1 MVIQHGM
8 LKYLNPKAVKL
19 TGRPRQE
26 LISKPFVDIVH
37 PDDRKTLEHHHA
49 RIRGEGKPQAYSFRI
64 VDKQGRVKWLENHHA
79 TVEWEGEQADLYFLT
94 DVTKR
99 KTAEA
104 QIRRAHQIQSVLNR
118 LLQLSLEPLS
128 LDEMLGRIID
138 RIVSIPWLALES
150 KGGVFLVEEEREV
163 LVLKVHRGLPPSL
176 QIICARVPF
185 GICLCGRAAR
195 SRQIEFADRVN
206 DRHENV
212 YEGIEPHGHYCVPI
226 VGADKKVLGVLNL
239 YLKEGHRCDERET
252 QFLCAVASV
261 LAGIIERQRA
271 VEALRESEG
280 KYRTLFENSIEGI
293 GISKGNRVVAANQ
306 ALLDTFG
313 YRTLEEFRRIPITE
327 HVAPRFTKMI
337 RERIR
342 KRESGEPLPA
352 RYEYQIV
359 RKDGRRRDLEI
370 STTEV
375 LIDREK
381 HVLST
386 FRDITE
392 RKRAD
397 EKIRQSSELL
407 QVEREALER
416 KNTALREILSQIDSE
431 KNALKRQIATNV
443 EQAVV
448 PTLLRLR
455 ESSQPFQKRILEIL
469 EKDLREI
476 VSPFLETLKSDHRN
490 LSRRE
495 LEICRLIKNGM
506 TSKEIAKALNLSP
519 WTVYKHRDVIR
530 RKLGLSNS
538 GANLSAYLQTL

>member
-1 MVIQHGM
+1 
-8 LKYLNPKAVKL
+8 
-19 TGRPRQE
+19 
-26 LISKPFVDIVH
+26 
-37 PDDRKTLEHHHA
+37 
-49 RIRGEGKPQAYSFRI
+49 
-64 VDKQGRVKWLENHHA
+64 
-79 TVEWEGEQADLYFLT
+79 
-94 DVTKR
+94 
-99 KTAEA
+99 
-104 QIRRAHQIQSVLNR
+104 
-118 LLQLSLEPLS
+118 
-128 LDEMLGRIID
+128 
-138 RIVSIPWLALES
+138 
-150 KGGVFLVEEEREV
+150 
-163 LVLKVHRGLPPSL
+163 
-176 QIICARVPF
+176 
-185 GICLCGRAAR
+185 
-195 SRQIEFADRVN
+195 
-206 DRHENV
+206 
-212 YEGIEPHGHYCVPI
+212 
-226 VGADKKVLGVLNL
+226 
-239 YLKEGHRCDERET
+239 
-252 QFLCAVASV
+252 
-261 LAGIIERQRA
+261 
-271 VEALRESEG
+271 
-280 KYRTLFENSIEGI
+280 
-293 GISKGNRVVAANQ
+293 
-306 ALLDTFG
+306 
-313 YRTLEEFRRIPITE
+313 
-327 HVAPRFTKMI
+327 MI